1 MVFSNPCRI
10 IRHRQTTLNTGYPV
24 ADDQIVVEI
33 DSPNPDEVI
42 SNMEGGQYAKTENLL
57 RTKEPETFDAIK
69 YGTTAETSTATMT
82 ALLIMQTRR
91 SPRMVESV
99 YPCVC
104 PYC

>member
-1 MVFSNPCRI
+1 MRWCKWGLMVIQQSMPDYQAQAND
-10 IRHRQTTLNTGYPV
+10 LSNTGYPV

-69 YGTTAETSTATMT
+69 YGTTAKNICNVTA
-82 ALLIMQTRR
+82 
-91 SPRMVESV
+91 
-99 YPCVC
+99 Y
-104 PYC
+104 